1 MNLESKYAFSNV
13 DPLVKVSGF
22 SPYCAK
28 CDLLIP
34 IGHTARKYDGAT
46 YYHAVCPNLPL
57 RNFAQRRLPAVGT
70 YKYPM
75 VVDMGRKF

>member
-1 MNLESKYAFSNV
+1 MNIQERHKFS
-13 DPLVKVSGF
+13 DEDKVIQMEYF

-34 IGHTARKYDGAT
+34 IGHSARKYDGAT
-46 YYHAVCPNLPL
+46 FYHINCPNRPL
-57 RNFAQRRLPAVGT
+57 RRYALKRLARPGT

-75 VVDMGRKF
+75 LVNM